1 MDILQK
7 MTLDQIRA
15 VVDVLQKST
24 DSYLYILD
32 FDADIYMI
40 SERLKERFPFAT
52 TIMHNATLNLKRV
65 IYPADFAKVD
75 KNIKQC
81 ASGELDIH
89 SMEYRWLDRKNKVVW
104 IDCRGA
110 MVTGPDNH
118 RMLIGR
124 IMELGRKAKADNVT
138 GLRKEER
145 LRLDL
150 EAVLRDAPES
160 INYIMRIGID
170 NFKEINEK
178 EGVGAGDAV
187 LIELSECMM
196 DIVDKE
202 VDIYRLV
209 ADEFIIVDT
218 TPDFDKNAET
228 VYEQLRKEIESTLK
242 KKEYNRFYTVSAG
255 IITNGFAGRTA
266 DEILRLS
273 EFALNEAKRNGK
285 NQMIVFDEEAYAQ
298 YLKHLDIRKMLRKDV
313 NNQFE
318 GFQVF
323 YQPIVSTKDY
333 SIIGAEA
340 LLRWKS
346 EKYGNVSPAEFIPIL
361 EESGLIIPVG
371 RYVMWEAATACRE
384 WQKLLPQFH
393 VNINLSYI
401 QIHKSDLMQDVERCI
416 QEVGISPQSLVLEL
430 TESGYIETDTRIR
443 ELFKELKSKKVD
455 LALDDFGTGYSNMR
469 YLKEIEADTV
479 KIDRSFVVQAL
490 QNDHDYSIINYIIK
504 MVHSLGY
511 SVCMEGIEKKE
522 ELDKMMKTN
531 PDMIQGYY
539 FGKPSPKEVFEKE
552 YIHKEVYKIP
562 DAGNHPERKRKKSD
576 RVEEIETLS
585 FLILSGMLKCGM
597 IKRLEIFPDA
607 DIHIHIIVFRSR

>member
-178 EGVGAGDAV
+178 EGVEAGDAV

-242 KKEYNRFYTVSAG
+242 KKEYNRFYTISAG

-285 NQMIVFDEEAYAQ
+285 NQMVVFDEEAYAQ
-298 YLKHLDIRKMLRKDV
+298 YLKHLDIRKVLRKDV

-430 TESGYIETDTRIR
+430 TESGYIETNTRIR

-552 YIHKEVYKIP
+552 YIHKEV
-562 DAGNHPERKRKKSD
+562 
-576 RVEEIETLS
+576 
-585 FLILSGMLKCGM
+585 
-597 IKRLEIFPDA
+597 
-607 DIHIHIIVFRSR
+607 

>member
-1 MDILQK
+1 MNRLGILQE

-15 VVDVLQKST
+15 VVDVIQKST

-40 SERLKERFPFAT
+40 SERLMERFPFAT
-52 TIMHNATLNLKRV
+52 TIMHDATLNLKRV
-65 IYPADFAKVD
+65 IYPADFEKVNE
-75 KNIKQC
+75 NIRQC
-81 ASGELDIH
+81 ASGELDVH

-110 MVTGPDNH
+110 VVTGPNNH

-150 EAVLRDAPES
+150 EAVLRDDPES

-178 EGVGAGDAV
+178 EGVEAGDEV

-218 TPDFDKNAET
+218 TPDFDKDAET
-228 VYEQLRKEIESTLK
+228 VYEQLRKKIENTVK

-255 IITNGFAGRTA
+255 IITNGFVGRTA

-273 EFALNEAKRNGK
+273 EFTLNEAKRNGK
-285 NQMIVFDEEAYAQ
+285 NQMAVFDEETYAQ
-298 YLKHLDIRKMLRKDV
+298 YLKHLDIRKMLRRDV

-333 SIIGAEA
+333 SVIGAEA

-371 RYVMWEAATACRE
+371 RYVMWEAAKTCKE
-384 WQKLLPQFH
+384 WQQLLPQFH
-393 VNINLSYI
+393 VNVNLSYI

-416 QEVGISPQSLVLEL
+416 KEVGISPQSLVLEL

-490 QNDHDYSIINYIIK
+490 QNDHDYGIINYIIK

-522 ELDKMMKTN
+522 ELNKMMKTN

-552 YIHKEVYKIP
+552 YIRKE
-562 DAGNHPERKRKKSD
+562 G
-576 RVEEIETLS
+576 
-585 FLILSGMLKCGM
+585 
-597 IKRLEIFPDA
+597 
-607 DIHIHIIVFRSR
+607 